1 VKGLDGEAMT
11 VSAPTRSGMG
21 MPPIIPEAINWDVD
35 NTLLREQSE
44 RRAWKVAWAGW
55 GVAALAVIGMAV
67 QGKLREEVVVP
78 IRVNNVSGE
87 VDVAQRLTERTVP
100 INDALDKHHLAR
112 YVSAREAYAWRF
124 LQTDYKTVGRMST
137 PQVFQPY
144 DAQFQGPNK
153 LDDKLKDT
161 VERRVKIVGVRL
173 AGEVPGLKDT
183 RQAVV
188 TYDLQTTTVD
198 RPQPQV
204 VRYQATVQYEYRPKV
219 LMREHDRL
227 ENPLGFLITA
237 YRTDAEIATVQRP
250 GAPS

>member
-1 VKGLDGEAMT
+1 M
-11 VSAPTRSGMG
+11 
-21 MPPIIPEAINWDVD
+21 
-35 NTLLREQSE
+35 REQSE

-67 QGKLREEVVVP
+67 QGKLREEVTVP
-78 IRVNNVSGE
+78 IRVNDVTGE
-87 VDVAQRLTERTVP
+87 VSVVQRLTERTVP

-144 DAQFQGPNK
+144 DAQFQGANK
-153 LDDKLKDT
+153 LDDRLKDT
-161 VERRVKIVGVRL
+161 EERRVKIVGVRL

-183 RQAVV
+183 RQAVI

-198 RPQPQV
+198 RPTPQV

-219 LMREHDRL
+219 LMREQDRL
-227 ENPLGFLITA
+227 ENPLGFVVTA
-237 YRTDAEIATVQRP
+237 YRTDAEIATAPRP